1 MLTPFNFA
9 SSEAPERKAQPVTAA
24 NLPASSARRAAG
36 GIRRALLIVLL
47 GCVALVAVIAGDPTA
62 ARAEDTI
69 GISGQPAGADGK
81 PDGRTRFSYSADPG
95 QQIADHYL
103 VRNAGTVTQSFTV
116 LATDAFNDDDG
127 SFGLLETSA
136 EATDAGAWVHF
147 ENGANRLQFDLA
159 PGESRL
165 VPFTVDVPA
174 QAGPGDHAGGILASV
189 VTPGDQVNLDRRL
202 GTRMYLR
209 VSGDVQAALTIS
221 SIDSQYV
228 GDWWNPF
235 DGAVRVLYTI
245 QNTGNVALA
254 SNVTLG
260 VRTWFSAPASA
271 KQGDGIPELLPGFT
285 RTFETEIPGVASWG
299 YLNPWITLNPFVEGD
314 DASKKLP
321 VSAISR
327 DTVLVAPPWPLVI
340 AIGLVVLY
348 ILFSKW
354 RRRADEKRAA
364 AWIAHTEQ
372 EARRKIAAER
382 DEALVGAGAPP
393 KGSEP

>member
-1 MLTPFNFA
+1 M
-9 SSEAPERKAQPVTAA
+9 TAA
-24 NLPASSARRAAG
+24 IPPALPSARRAAR
-36 GIRRALLIVLL
+36 GIRRAIVVALLS
-47 GCVALVAVIAGDPTA
+47 CVAVVAVIVGDTST
-62 ARAEDTI
+62 ARADDTI
-69 GISGQPAGADGK
+69 GISGQPAGADGN
-81 PDGRTRFSYSADPG
+81 PDGRTRFSYTADPG
-95 QQIADHYL
+95 QQVADHYL

-165 VPFTVDVPA
+165 VPFTVDIPA

-189 VTPGDQVNLDRRL
+189 VTPGDQVNVDRRL

-209 VSGDVQAALTIS
+209 VSGDIQAALTIS
-221 SIDSQYV
+221 SVDSQYV
-228 GDWWNPF
+228 GDWWNPLS
-235 DGAVRVLYTI
+235 GGVRVLYTI

-254 SNVTLG
+254 SNVSLG

-299 YLNPWITLNPFVEGD
+299 YLNPWLTLNPFVEGD
-314 DASKKLP
+314 DANKKMP
-321 VSAISR
+321 VSATSR
-327 DTVLVAPPWPLVI
+327 DTVLIAPPWPLVI
-340 AIGLVVLY
+340 VLALVVLY
-348 ILFSKW
+348 LLFSKW
-354 RRRADEKRAA
+354 RRRADAKRAA
-364 AWIAHTEQ
+364 VWIAHTEQ
-372 EARRKIAAER
+372 EARRKVEAER
-382 DEALVGAGAPP
+382 ELVDAGAAPG
-393 KGSEP
+393 GSTP

>member
-1 MLTPFNFA
+1 
-9 SSEAPERKAQPVTAA
+9 VTAA
-24 NLPASSARRAAG
+24 IPPALPSARRAAR
-36 GIRRALLIVLL
+36 GIRRAIVVALLS
-47 GCVALVAVIAGDPTA
+47 CVAVVAVIVGDTST
-62 ARAEDTI
+62 ARADDTI
-69 GISGQPAGADGK
+69 GISGQPAGADGN
-81 PDGRTRFSYSADPG
+81 PDGRTRFSYTADPG
-95 QQIADHYL
+95 QQVADHYL

-165 VPFTVDVPA
+165 VPFTVDIPA

-189 VTPGDQVNLDRRL
+189 VTPGDQVNVDRRL

-209 VSGDVQAALTIS
+209 VSGDIQAALTIS
-221 SIDSQYV
+221 SVDSQYV
-228 GDWWNPF
+228 GDWWNPLS
-235 DGAVRVLYTI
+235 GGVRVLYTI

-254 SNVTLG
+254 SNVSLG

-299 YLNPWITLNPFVEGD
+299 YLNPWLTLNPFVEGD
-314 DASKKLP
+314 DANKKMP
-321 VSAISR
+321 VSATSR
-327 DTVLVAPPWPLVI
+327 DTVLIAPPWPLVI
-340 AIGLVVLY
+340 VLALVVLY
-348 ILFSKW
+348 LLFSKW
-354 RRRADEKRAA
+354 RRRADAKRAA
-364 AWIAHTEQ
+364 VWIAHTEQ
-372 EARRKIAAER
+372 EARRKVEAER
-382 DEALVGAGAPP
+382 ELVDAGAAPG
-393 KGSEP
+393 GSTP